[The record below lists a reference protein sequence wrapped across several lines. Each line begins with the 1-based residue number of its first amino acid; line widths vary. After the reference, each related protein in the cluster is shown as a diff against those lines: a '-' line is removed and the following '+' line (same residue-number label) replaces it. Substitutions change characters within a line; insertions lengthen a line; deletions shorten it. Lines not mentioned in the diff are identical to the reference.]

1 MVKQGL
7 STRVRPKRRRI
18 DGGSELGM
26 SGNYEVELKFSLA
39 DAGDLRRRLQMLD
52 AKEAGTIEQ
61 QDRYFNHPVRDFR
74 QTDEALR
81 LRQYGGE
88 RCITYK
94 GPKIDQETKTRR
106 EIEIG
111 FGDEDR
117 SLEQFAEMLT
127 LLGFRES
134 GTVRKRRERFTL
146 TYQGLAVEATID
158 NVHGLGEYVELEASA
173 TEANVESVRQTLL
186 LLAEH
191 LKLSGSERRS
201 YVELL
206 QQQRQ
211 ES

>member
-1 MVKQGL
+1 MGI
-7 STRVRPKRRRI
+7 S
-18 DGGSELGM
+18 GS
-26 SGNYEVELKFSLA
+26 YEVELKFALA
-39 DAGDLRRRLQMLD
+39 DGGDLRRRLQLLD
-52 AKEAGTIEQ
+52 AKDAGTFEQ

-81 LRQYGGE
+81 LREYGGE

-111 FGDEDR
+111 FGDEVR

-146 TYQGLAVEATID
+146 IYQGLAVEATID
-158 NVHGLGEYVELEASA
+158 SVQGLGEYVELEASA
-173 TEANVESVRQTLL
+173 SDGDVESVRQTLL

-191 LKLSGSERRS
+191 LQLSGSERRS
-201 YVELL
+201 YLELL
-206 QQQRQ
+206 QQQ